1 MGTGYDIEVDNKG
14 RFVVRNTLTGDRHGR
29 FLNSREANNRIGG
42 LPDAVAPKRARKSDG
57 TLKGDDPDTP
67 EVNEAWKGGKAPKKA
82 AKKRKAPAKKKK

>member
-1 MGTGYDIEVDNKG
+1 MGTGYDIERAGGK
-14 RFVVRNTLTGDRHGR
+14 FTVRNKLTGQSHGT
-29 FLNSREANNRIGG
+29 FLYMHAVQDVIHK

-67 EVNEAWKGGKAPKKA
+67 EVNEAWKGGKAPKKKA

>member
-1 MGTGYDIEVDNKG
+1 MGTGYDIERAGG
-14 RFVVRNTLTGDRHGR
+14 RFTVRNKLTGQSHGT
-29 FLNSREANNRIGG
+29 FLYMHAVQETIRK

-57 TLKGDDPDTP
+57 TLKGDDPATP